1 MAFTGN
7 SINIEFTLT
16 DNTGNTSPVYQSIKE
31 LEPIDMPDQISL
43 IKDVAKGILTSSANT
58 IVSVAWTYS
67 CGQCETN
74 GLLERGGE

>member
-7 SINIEFTLT
+7 TINIEFTLT
-16 DNTGNTSPVYQSIKE
+16 DNTGNTSPVYQSVKE
-31 LEPIDMPDQISL
+31 LEPIDLPDQISL

-58 IVSVAWTYS
+58 IVSVAWTHS
-67 CGQCETN
+67 CGHCETT